1 MGTNRKSRNILNP
14 RGMSLCEDFDLSGGN
29 ETDWTDT
36 MSDSDTN
43 AELDYMRGMSLS
55 LSYKDRRQTPTP
67 PGFSDWTAYELNR
80 KYDNDSGWI
89 KSDNCSFILD
99 RETKTI
105 YKAFPGVLMRPM
117 TFIMGTPE
125 DIDFNGMMRGS
136 KTWNKY
142 FGKTHVTLKDRYNF
156 ISDHVLTLPQQLNM
170 AKEKIQSALPDIDI
184 DCEDEGDFEFTLAD
198 NINTIVSVQTD
209 KTNTRS
215 PWIGYT
221 EVFAPAVNKWFGFF
235 ITDPDPY
242 EPAGHSLL
250 SNIGVFGTSRLTD
263 MFDRIPVEYGMERDV
278 TGRYKFFWWIKGLA
292 DYLLDS

>member
-1 MGTNRKSRNILNP
+1 M
-14 RGMSLCEDFDLSGGN
+14 
-29 ETDWTDT
+29 
-36 MSDSDTN
+36 
-43 AELDYMRGMSLS
+43 
-55 LSYKDRRQTPTP
+55 
-67 PGFSDWTAYELNR
+67 
-80 KYDNDSGWI
+80 
-89 KSDNCSFILD
+89 
-99 RETKTI
+99 
-105 YKAFPGVLMRPM
+105 
-117 TFIMGTPE
+117 
-125 DIDFNGMMRGS
+125 
-136 KTWNKY
+136 
-142 FGKTHVTLKDRYNF
+142 
-156 ISDHVLTLPQQLNM
+156 
-170 AKEKIQSALPDIDI
+170 PDIDI

>member
-1 MGTNRKSRNILNP
+1 MGTNWKSRNMLNP
-14 RGMSLCEDFDLSGGN
+14 RGMSLCEGFDLSGGN

-55 LSYKDRRQTPTP
+55 LSYKDKRQTPTP

-117 TFIMGTPE
+117 TFIMGTPD

-136 KTWNKY
+136 
-142 FGKTHVTLKDRYNF
+142 
-156 ISDHVLTLPQQLNM
+156 
-170 AKEKIQSALPDIDI
+170 
-184 DCEDEGDFEFTLAD
+184 
-198 NINTIVSVQTD
+198 
-209 KTNTRS
+209 
-215 PWIGYT
+215 
-221 EVFAPAVNKWFGFF
+221 
-235 ITDPDPY
+235 
-242 EPAGHSLL
+242 
-250 SNIGVFGTSRLTD
+250 
-263 MFDRIPVEYGMERDV
+263 
-278 TGRYKFFWWIKGLA
+278 
-292 DYLLDS
+292 